1 MSQKKK
7 KNNVMLIFSI
17 MLGYAL
23 TYMDKNMIAT
33 AIIPMR
39 RGIGLKC

>member
-1 MSQKKK
+1 MSQKKSP
-7 KNNVMLIFSI
+7 NNVMLIISI

-33 AIIPMR
+33 AIIP
-39 RGIGLKC
+39 LKQN